1 MEMRKNQKQLI
12 NEYTL
17 RSKDI
22 PLIEFSLYRI
32 TEQALGSVAYRYEIS
47 INKIY
52 EEHRDIFPKNLQKT
66 DEKNLLLWIKK
77 RKAPKNRRFVQKIL
91 ASFADTADAKHGE
104 NPLKYVDI
112 SHALSLNDAYWI
124 TNNYTDD
131 KWNDFNLYHHAFDEV
146 LAYVAFTGHSKKV
159 TGVITSP
166 EVTSEGALKKCWSN
180 RADGIY
186 LIKGDDFSPSED
198 GRSQA
203 INEYYAAQVA
213 KAMGFK
219 NIDYDVEKFT
229 HQHLSSN
236 KKEIVCKCKLFTNE
250 NVGFI
255 NAYTYFKFKGMNVDE
270 ADFSSIL
277 VQEKLAKLYGFEA
290 YCDLMVF
297 DSIIANRDRHL
308 GNFGM
313 MIDNNSGEILEPA
326 PIFDN
331 GYSLLYGA
339 ADYDLKHLDEYIK
352 ALSCRY
358 LPLDIQAKWF
368 VRKRHIEKLRSL
380 VRFEFTKHEKYNITD
395 DTLSVMNTFIQ
406 MRARKILELY
416 KIFKADK

>member
-1 MEMRKNQKQLI
+1 M
-12 NEYTL
+12 
-17 RSKDI
+17 
-22 PLIEFSLYRI
+22 
-32 TEQALGSVAYRYEIS
+32 
-47 INKIY
+47 
-52 EEHRDIFPKNLQKT
+52 
-66 DEKNLLLWIKK
+66 LWIKK

-91 ASFADTADAKHGE
+91 ASFADTADSNHGE

-146 LAYVAFTGHSKKV
+146 LAYVAFTGHSRKV

-203 INEYYAAQVA
+203 INEYYTAQVA

-219 NIDYDVEKFT
+219 HIDYDVEKFT

-255 NAYTYFKFKGMNVDE
+255 NAYTYFKFKGMNIDE

-313 MIDNNSGEILEPA
+313 MIDNNTGEILEPA

-352 ALSCRY
+352 TLSCRY